1 MTARLLEMASLSD
14 DERKHLSDNS
24 YRIAA
29 NFAPERFGEGLERAS
44 QRGDGSSAKE
54 IWNNGSRAVTRHSKL
69 RAMKGNDPVAAYF
82 DKLPETHKRQFEE
95 RASGANFNFQQRL
108 TLACELGGAS
118 SGRLLDCAAGTGE
131 ITCAL
136 LKSGRFNHATVVDVS
151 PAMLQSARELLT
163 SQIKNAEVEFVQ
175 SDVFDFKPSD
185 SRFDLILCLGL
196 IAHTGRLD
204 ILLPHLKSMLMP
216 GGRIILQTT
225 LTDHLGTRIVRALT
239 SRSELA
245 RRGYRI
251 SWFSQRDI
259 FDACDRAGL
268 RILET
273 RRHSLG
279 VPVGDRL
286 WPWANFQLETR
297 LGKNGQSTTHGADA
311 IYLLGA
317 G

>member
-1 MTARLLEMASLSD
+1 
-14 DERKHLSDNS
+14 
-24 YRIAA
+24 
-29 NFAPERFGEGLERAS
+29 
-44 QRGDGSSAKE
+44 
-54 IWNNGSRAVTRHSKL
+54 
-69 RAMKGNDPVAAYF
+69 MKGDDPVATYF
-82 DKLPETHKRQFEE
+82 DELPETHKCQFEK
-95 RASGANFNFQQRL
+95 RASGANFNFQKRL
-108 TLACELGGAS
+108 KLACELGSAS

-136 LKSGRFNHATVVDVS
+136 LKSGRFNHVTVVDVS
-151 PAMLQSARELLT
+151 ATMLQSARELLT
-163 SQIKNAEVEFVQ
+163 SQIKNAELEFVQ
-175 SDVFDFKPSD
+175 SDIFGFRPTV

-196 IAHTGRLD
+196 IAHTGRLN
-204 ILLPHLKSMLMP
+204 ILLPHLKSMLTP

-251 SWFSQRDI
+251 SWFSQRNI
-259 FDACDRAGL
+259 AEACHDAGL
-268 RILET
+268 QILET
-273 RRHSLG
+273 PRHSLA
-279 VPVGDRL
+279 VPFGDRL

-297 LGKNGQSTTHGADA
+297 LEKWASRHGADA

>member
-1 MTARLLEMASLSD
+1 
-14 DERKHLSDNS
+14 
-24 YRIAA
+24 
-29 NFAPERFGEGLERAS
+29 
-44 QRGDGSSAKE
+44 
-54 IWNNGSRAVTRHSKL
+54 
-69 RAMKGNDPVAAYF
+69 MKGNDPVAAYF
-82 DKLPETHKRQFEE
+82 DKLPETHQRQFQE

-136 LKSGRFNHATVVDVS
+136 LNSGRFNHATVVDIS
-151 PAMLQSARELLT
+151 AEMLQRAKELLT
-163 SQIKNAEVEFVQ
+163 AQMTEAELEFIQ
-175 SDVFDFKPSD
+175 SDVFTFKPSD

-204 ILLPHLKSMLMP
+204 ILLSHLKSMLTP
-216 GGRIILQTT
+216 SGRIILQTT

-239 SRSELA
+239 SRRELA
-245 RRGYRI
+245 QRGYRI

-259 FDACDRAGL
+259 SDACHNAGL
-268 RILET
+268 QIFEM
-273 RRHSLG
+273 RRHGLG
-279 VPVGDRL
+279 IPFGDRL
-286 WPWANFQLETR
+286 WPWANFQLERR
-297 LGKNGQSTTHGADA
+297 LQKWASRHGADA

>member
-1 MTARLLEMASLSD
+1 MFWRRLGT
-14 DERKHLSDNS
+14 RS
-24 YRIAA
+24 YC
-29 NFAPERFGEGLERAS
+29 
-44 QRGDGSSAKE
+44 GDGNSAKE
-54 IWNNGSRAVTRHSKL
+54 VWSNGTRAITRHSKL
-69 RAMKGNDPVAAYF
+69 CAMKENDPVAAYF

-108 TLACELGGAS
+108 TLVCELGGAS

-136 LKSGRFNHATVVDVS
+136 LKSTRFNHATVDDVS
-151 PAMLQSARELLT
+151 LAMLQSAKDLLT
-163 SQIKNAEVEFVQ
+163 TQIKNAELEFVQ
-175 SDVFDFKPSD
+175 SDVFNFKQSD

-204 ILLPHLKSMLMP
+204 ILLPHLKSMLTP

-251 SWFSQRDI
+251 CWFSQRNI
-259 FDACDRAGL
+259 SDACDRAGL

-273 RRHSLG
+273 RRHSIG
-279 VPVGDRL
+279 VPFGDRL
-286 WPWANFQLETR
+286 WPWANFHIESRLEKWASR
-297 LGKNGQSTTHGADA
+297 HGADA